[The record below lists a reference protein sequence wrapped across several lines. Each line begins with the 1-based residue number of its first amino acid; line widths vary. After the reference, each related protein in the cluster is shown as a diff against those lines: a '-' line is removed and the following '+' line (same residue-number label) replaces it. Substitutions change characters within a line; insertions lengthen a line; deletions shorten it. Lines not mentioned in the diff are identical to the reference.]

1 MFSQF
6 RNVVEGF
13 AQPRPSQASP
23 PRSASGQLPSPAKP
37 LLKGKLEDR
46 LRASFTIGEVSNPST
61 PTASTRVSP
70 APQFV
75 PEHPLSIDHP
85 LSPSAIP
92 LPCSPP
98 PHDDHGLLPVD
109 ASLTLPDPLSSMPPS
124 VSDKPTLTDTGSN
137 IVIEPEPVNQHSPQ
151 TSPLAD
157 SPIISQIPE
166 REPAASE
173 EGAGMYDT
181 TQSTITSGTSC
192 DQANT
197 TPDASDV
204 EIAQAD
210 RRQSAEVPIPTKESQ
225 SELPSPDGVET
236 LQERFQLMEQQFI
249 GW

>member
-13 AQPRPSQASP
+13 AQPRPTHASP

-37 LLKGKLEDR
+37 LKGKLEER

-70 APQFV
+70 APQV
-75 PEHPLSIDHP
+75 VSEHPLSIDHP

-98 PHDDHGLLPVD
+98 PHDDNGPLPVD
-109 ASLTLPDPLSSMPPS
+109 ASLTLPDPLSSMSPN
-124 VSDKPTLTDTGSN
+124 VSDTLTLTDTGSN
-137 IVIEPEPVNQHSPQ
+137 IVIEPEPVDQYSPQ

-157 SPIISQIPE
+157 SPIISQVPE
-166 REPAASE
+166 QQPAASE
-173 EGAGMYDT
+173 EGAGMYDA
-181 TQSTITSGTSC
+181 TQSIITSGVSC
-192 DQANT
+192 DQAST
-197 TPDASDV
+197 IPDASDV

-210 RRQSAEVPIPTKESQ
+210 RRQSAEIPIPTEESHLG
-225 SELPSPDGVET
+225 LPSPNGVET
-236 LQERFQLMEQQFI
+236 LQERLKLMEQQFT